1 MTIAALMVLLVGFF
15 GVAGLVLVL
24 RVLVLRL
31 REAERHRL
39 ERQDGYPV
47 VERIDVLQ
55 DEISHL
61 QTEISRLTERLDF
74 TEKLLMSGDDPEPD
88 TSEETRS

>member
-1 MTIAALMVLLVGFF
+1 MTIAALVVLFVAFF

-24 RVLVLRL
+24 RVVVLRL
-31 REAERHRL
+31 REAERNRL
-39 ERQDGYPV
+39 GSQGGYPV

-55 DEISHL
+55 DEISNL

-74 TEKLLMSGDDPEPD
+74 TEKLLMSGDEADSDEASERDP
-88 TSEETRS
+88 